1 MKGDG
6 CMMEA
11 YESEFA
17 AQPRGIL
24 YFCVTWNCL
33 DVSYWNSTMGPDG
46 SKLVKVKLVFEEG
59 MYTKYIP
66 IPEIKLQQKTL
77 AATTYCQDDLCYF
90 RWFVT

>member
-1 MKGDG
+1 
-6 CMMEA
+6 
-11 YESEFA
+11 
-17 AQPRGIL
+17 
-24 YFCVTWNCL
+24 
-33 DVSYWNSTMGPDG
+33 MGPDG